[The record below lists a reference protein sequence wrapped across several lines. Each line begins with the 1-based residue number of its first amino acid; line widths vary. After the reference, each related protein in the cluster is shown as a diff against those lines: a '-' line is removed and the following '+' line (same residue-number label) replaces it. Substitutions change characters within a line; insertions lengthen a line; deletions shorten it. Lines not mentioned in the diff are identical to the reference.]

1 MKKALSIIITVLL
14 VLSLFSGCTKEAQYA
29 EIEKSEI
36 DSIAAVSFNCAA
48 PWGNMLQGTG
58 SSARVKRFAEYMN
71 TIHPDII
78 GTQEMNQKW
87 LDKLS
92 ELMSDY
98 EAYGVKRGGDDNE
111 NKSEMNAVFWL
122 KDKYAALDKGTFWLS
137 ETPETESRYDGA
149 GCHRICTWVILE
161 SSATGDIILH
171 MNTHLD
177 NASEEAANYGAEVI
191 LQKLQEITSV
201 YPNISVVLTGD
212 FNETEGMAAYNT
224 AAGELN
230 EARIVADTT
239 ETKGTYQDWGK
250 LNSDEPIDFIFIS
263 QSTKAIKYQVL
274 DDISGGYVSDH
285 FGIYAELLLNAN
297 G

>member
-71 TIHPDII
+71 TIYPDII

-98 EAYGVKRGGDDNE
+98 ESYGVKRGGDDNE

-149 GCHRICTWVILE
+149 GCHRVCTWVILE

-191 LQKLQEITSV
+191 MQKLQEITSV

-285 FGIYAELLLNAN
+285 FGIYAELLLKAN

>member
-1 MKKALSIIITVLL
+1 MKKALSLILPVLMIF
-14 VLSLFSGCTKEAQYA
+14 SLFSGCAKKAQYT
-29 EIEKSEI
+29 EIERYDT
-36 DSIAAVSFNCAA
+36 DSITAVSFNCAA
-48 PWGNMLQGTG
+48 PWGNVLQGTG

-92 ELMSDY
+92 ELMADY
-98 EAYGVKRGGDDNE
+98 ESYGVKRGGDDSE

-122 KDKYAALDKGTFWLS
+122 KNKYAPLDKGTFWLS
-137 ETPETESRYDGA
+137 ETPETESRYNGA

-191 LQKLQEITSV
+191 MQKLDEITAN
-201 YPNISVVLTGD
+201 YRNISVVLTGD

-224 AAGELN
+224 AASRLN
-230 EARIVADTT
+230 EARLTADNT

-250 LNSDEPIDFIFIS
+250 LDNAEPIDFIFAS
-263 QSTKAIKYQVL
+263 PSEKAVKYQVL